1 MFNLSNIILLG
12 LKGKAFSQL
21 FQSKIGILNINPLS
35 RKNMIK
41 LPNYIL
47 VVGQKEQ
54 EVELKSG
61 NDQIQS
67 PGTRL
72 LILITFSL

>member
-1 MFNLSNIILLG
+1 
-12 LKGKAFSQL
+12 
-21 FQSKIGILNINPLS
+21 
-35 RKNMIK
+35 MIK